1 MAAMPGIG
9 PRRSGPAPLRPLA
22 ATLVAGAL
30 YDFFFAAT
38 LVLAPRLLQS
48 SLSLPLPGEPFY
60 LRAIAVLL
68 VLAGGFYWI
77 TAQDP
82 ASRRAYVAMAI
93 AGRTAGFVAVA
104 LSAWGR
110 PDLAGLWVPA
120 GADLLFALA
129 HLATGRSLWT

>member
-1 MAAMPGIG
+1 MLRTGSSG
-9 PRRSGPAPLRPLA
+9 SGPAPLRPLA

-30 YDFFFAAT
+30 YDFLFAAT

-48 SLSLPLPGEPFY
+48 TLSLPLPGEPFY

-77 TAQDP
+77 TARDP
-82 ASRRAYVAMAI
+82 AARRSYVTMAI
-93 AGRTAGFVAVA
+93 VGRAAGFVAIA

-120 GADLLFALA
+120 GADLFFALA
-129 HLATGRSLWT
+129 HAAAGRSLWK

>member
-1 MAAMPGIG
+1 MPSTGSRG
-9 PRRSGPAPLRPLA
+9 SGPAPLRLLA

-30 YDFFFAAT
+30 YDFLFAAT

-48 SLSLPLPGEPFY
+48 TLSLPLPGEPFY

-68 VLAGGFYWI
+68 VLAAGFYWI

-82 ASRRAYVAMAI
+82 ASRRAYVTMAI
-93 AGRTAGFVAVA
+93 AGRTAGFVAIG

-120 GADLLFALA
+120 GGDLLFALA
-129 HLATGRSLWT
+129 HAAAGRSLWT